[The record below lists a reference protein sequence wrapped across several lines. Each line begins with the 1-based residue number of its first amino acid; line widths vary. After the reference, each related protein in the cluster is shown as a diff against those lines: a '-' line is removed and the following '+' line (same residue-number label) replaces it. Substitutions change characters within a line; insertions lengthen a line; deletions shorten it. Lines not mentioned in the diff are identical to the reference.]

1 MFDNVKKLISSNKK
15 AVITDQDNN
24 KIYLE
29 KFEYLIDKNIFKS
42 VGYIKVQTSLKIFTN
57 LVKFILIQKKKK
69 FWVPTLDF

>member
-42 VGYIKVQTSLKIFTN
+42 VGYIKVQDKLKIFTN
-57 LVKFILIQKKKK
+57 LVKFILIQKKK
-69 FWVPTLDF
+69 FWWTLRFF